1 MSTAAE
7 LTPAPASEG
16 ARRATVC
23 AGHGWEIGGA
33 SPLRGLSEATASRR
47 QLHGT
52 EADVTSTE
60 VFAVRSCGM
69 EARDE
74 PQHRTQV
81 NPCAGGFGLGQ
92 CARQHDARYP
102 TVTEFVVGAAAAGHS
117 PFLPQEISTG
127 PRPGQ
132 CRGSGSVYGGND
144 AARRLW
150 RSRITPYE
158 RGSRVMPAEQ
168 RG

>member
-1 MSTAAE
+1 
-7 LTPAPASEG
+7 
-16 ARRATVC
+16 
-23 AGHGWEIGGA
+23 
-33 SPLRGLSEATASRR
+33 
-47 QLHGT
+47 
-52 EADVTSTE
+52 
-60 VFAVRSCGM
+60 M

-81 NPCAGGFGLGQ
+81 NPCAGGFGLGE

-102 TVTEFVVGAAAAGHS
+102 TETESVVGAAAAGHF

-127 PRPGQ
+127 PRPGLG
-132 CRGSGSVYGGND
+132 RAGGSAGGGNN
-144 AARRLW
+144 AARSLW